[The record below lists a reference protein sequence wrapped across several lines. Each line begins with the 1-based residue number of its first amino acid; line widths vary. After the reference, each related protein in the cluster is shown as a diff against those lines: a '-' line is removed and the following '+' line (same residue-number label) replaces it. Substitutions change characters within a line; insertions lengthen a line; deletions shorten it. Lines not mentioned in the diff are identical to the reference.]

1 MSEYQ
6 GPEVPTMPKKIHY
19 TAHAD
24 SHGVSRT
31 FGENLSEATGVLDKY
46 VRDGDVSRPHFEH
59 HVESL
64 ANEAVAR
71 GVKKPYDEI
80 EWRAREL
87 LKFRCTDKDTMYP
100 ANPKKT
106 QAGNDFY
113 PAQHVYLDLDGI
125 GPATGRYYALPVPSI
140 LFATLDPERDRM
152 FKATTTD
159 DEGNIVGG
167 CVAVAVYFDPDKRE
181 EDRDVPWNGQVITT
195 ASDWD
200 PACYEGVVRTFAS
213 FTEMRHARKELIE
226 AIRLIQTPPE
236 SDEEPDVFDDE
247 SYLQALEDDEFDGI

>member
-1 MSEYQ
+1 MSEYSAI
-6 GPEVPTMPKKIHY
+6 PTPNLPTKIHY

-24 SHGVSRT
+24 SRGVSRT
-31 FGENLSEATGVLDKY
+31 FGEELTDASGVLDKY
-46 VRDGDVSRPHFEH
+46 VADGDVYRPHFEH

-71 GVKKPYDEI
+71 GNRKPYDEI

-87 LKFRCTDKDTMYP
+87 LKFRCTDKNTMYP
-100 ANPKKT
+100 AVPKETK
-106 QAGNDFY
+106 GGGEFY

-167 CVAVAVYFDPDKRE
+167 CVAIAVYFDPDKAE
-181 EDRDVPWNGQVITT
+181 ETRTLMWDKQPFEA

-213 FTEMRHARKELIE
+213 FTEMRHARKQLIE
-226 AIRLIQTPPE
+226 AIRTIQTPPE

-247 SYLQALEDDEFDGI
+247 EYLQALEDDEFDGI